1 VRSGFRL
8 VVVLVAGALVL
19 PALAQEEKKGPKG
32 KPAEEKK
39 EGKEKK
45 DPKDKAKPA
54 AEKKDVK
61 DKVASKEK
69 LVPVAEYAA
78 RIARLP
84 GEEGSQ
90 LSFEVPVGNRW
101 ERTQMPLG
109 DDVKVRVM
117 DLPPVYD
124 DKGKLRAPTSKEKQ
138 DARGPDR
145 KLPGY
150 TGSLEDLKP
159 GQYVRLTVVK
169 RAGYKPAKGVKDVPP
184 EYQPFINVIV
194 VLGETPK

>member
-1 VRSGFRL
+1 M
-8 VVVLVAGALVL
+8 VLVAGALVL
-19 PALAQEEKKGPKG
+19 PALAQEEKKAPKG

-39 EGKEKK
+39 EGKDKK
-45 DPKDKAKPA
+45 DPKDKSKDKPA
-54 AEKKDVK
+54 ERKSAK
-61 DKVASKEK
+61 DKAAPKEK
-69 LVPVAEYAA
+69 LIPVAEYAA
-78 RIARLP
+78 RITRLP
-84 GEEGSQ
+84 GEEGSS

-101 ERTQMPLG
+101 ERTQLPLG

-117 DLPPVYD
+117 ELPPVYD
-124 DKGKLRAPTSKEKQ
+124 DKGKLRAPTSKERQ

-150 TGSLEDLKP
+150 AASLEDLKP